1 MTEKIEFGKC
11 FVTGGAG
18 FIGSHLVERLLAEG
32 NTVAAYD
39 NLSLGK
45 REWIEH
51 HVNNPYFTFVQADLL
66 DLATLKEAMA
76 GHSIVMH
83 LGANTDIRKGN
94 SDPRVDLE
102 NCTIGTFNVLEAMRA
117 NRISKLIFTS
127 SSTAFGEAPVKPTPE
142 TVGPLLPISLY
153 GAGKV
158 AGESLISAY
167 CHLFNMEAW
176 MFRFSN
182 VVGARMGHGVVY
194 DFIQKLRQNPKE
206 LEIMGD
212 GNQEKNY
219 FLVEDC
225 LDGIFVAFRNSN
237 KQCDVFN
244 LGGES
249 TIKVTDIAKI
259 VVEEM
264 GLNDVCFKYTG
275 GERGWPGDVPVVH
288 LDTGKM
294 RQLGWTPKHTAEEV
308 IRITARRLLGKDS

>member
-1 MTEKIEFGKC
+1 MTEKAEFGKC

-18 FIGSHLVERLLAEG
+18 FIGSHLVGKLLAEG
-32 NTVAAYD
+32 NSVTAYD

-51 HVNNPYFTFVQADLL
+51 LISNLRFTFIQADLL
-66 DLATLKEAMA
+66 DLSTLKKTMA

-102 NCTIGTFNVLEAMRA
+102 NCTIGTFNVLEAMRT
-117 NRISKLIFTS
+117 NGISKLIFTS
-127 SSTAFGEAPVKPTPE
+127 SSTAFGEAPVRPTPE
-142 TVGPLLPISLY
+142 TIGPLFPISLY

-158 AGESLISAY
+158 AGESLISTY

-194 DFIQKLRQNPKE
+194 DFIQKLKQNHKE

-225 LDGIFVAFRNSN
+225 LNGIFVAVLNTD

-249 TIKVTDIAKI
+249 VIKVTEIARI

-264 GLNDVCFKYTG
+264 GLKDVRFRYTG

-288 LDTGKM
+288 LDTSKM
-294 RQLGWTPKHTAEEV
+294 IQLGWTPKHTAEEA
-308 IRITARRLLGKDS
+308 IRITARRLLGNDS

>member
-1 MTEKIEFGKC
+1 
-11 FVTGGAG
+11 
-18 FIGSHLVERLLAEG
+18 
-32 NTVAAYD
+32 
-39 NLSLGK
+39 
-45 REWIEH
+45 
-51 HVNNPYFTFVQADLL
+51 
-66 DLATLKEAMA
+66 
-76 GHSIVMH
+76 MH
-83 LGANTDIRKGN
+83 LAANTDIRKGN
-94 SDPRVDLE
+94 ADPRIDLE
-102 NCTIGTFNVLEAMRA
+102 NCTIATFNVLEAMRA
-117 NRISKLIFTS
+117 NGISKLLFTS
-127 SSTAFGEAPVKPTPE
+127 SSTAFGEAPIQPTPE
-142 TVGPLLPISLY
+142 SIGALLPISLY

-194 DFIQKLRQNPKE
+194 DFIQKLKQNPKE

-225 LDGIFVAFRNSN
+225 LDGIFATFRNSD
-237 KQCDVFN
+237 KQCDIFN

-264 GLNDVCFKYTG
+264 GLKDVHFKYTG
-275 GERGWPGDVPVVH
+275 GERGWPGDVPVVQ
-288 LDTGKM
+288 LDTSKI
-294 RQLGWTPKHTAEEV
+294 RQLGWAPKHNAEEA
-308 IRITARRLLGKDS
+308 IRITTRRLLDKGD

>member
-1 MTEKIEFGKC
+1 MTQRTDLGRC

-18 FIGSHLVERLLAEG
+18 FIGSHMVEKLLAG
-32 NTVAAYD
+32 SNTVTAYD
-39 NLSLGK
+39 NLSSGK
-45 REWIEH
+45 RKWIEH
-51 HVNNPYFTFVQADLL
+51 LNSNQRFTFIQADLL
-66 DLATLKEAMA
+66 ELNTLKRAMK
-76 GHSIVMH
+76 GHDIVIH
-83 LGANTDIRKGN
+83 LAANTDIRIGN
-94 SDPRVDLE
+94 SDPRIDLE

-117 NRISKLIFTS
+117 NGIGKLIFTS

-142 TVGPLLPISLY
+142 TIGPLLPISLY
-153 GAGKV
+153 GAGKL

-176 MFRFSN
+176 IFRFSN

-225 LDGIFVAFRNSN
+225 LGGIFVVFRNSD

-264 GLNDVCFKYTG
+264 GLKDVRFKYTG
-275 GERGWPGDVPVVH
+275 GERGWPGDVPVVQ
-288 LDTGKM
+288 LNTSKI
-294 RQLGWTPKHTAEEV
+294 RQLGWTPKHTAAES
-308 IRITARRLLGKDS
+308 IRITTRHLLDRRD

>member
-1 MTEKIEFGKC
+1 MTEKAEFGKC

-18 FIGSHLVERLLAEG
+18 FIGSHLVGKLLAEG
-32 NTVAAYD
+32 NSVTAYD

-51 HVNNPYFTFVQADLL
+51 LISNPRFTFIQDDLL
-66 DLATLKEAMA
+66 DLSTLKKTMA

-102 NCTIGTFNVLEAMRA
+102 NCTIGTFNVLEAMRT
-117 NRISKLIFTS
+117 NGISKLIFTS
-127 SSTAFGEAPVKPTPE
+127 SSTAFGEAPVRPTPE
-142 TVGPLLPISLY
+142 TIGPLFPISLY

-158 AGESLISAY
+158 AGESLISTY

-194 DFIQKLRQNPKE
+194 DFIQKLKQNHKE

-225 LDGIFVAFRNSN
+225 LNGIFVAVLNTD

-249 TIKVTDIAKI
+249 VIKVTEIARI

-264 GLNDVCFKYTG
+264 GLKDVRFRYTG

-288 LDTGKM
+288 LDTSKM
-294 RQLGWTPKHTAEEV
+294 IQLGWTPKHTAEEA
-308 IRITARRLLGKDS
+308 IRITARRLLGNDS